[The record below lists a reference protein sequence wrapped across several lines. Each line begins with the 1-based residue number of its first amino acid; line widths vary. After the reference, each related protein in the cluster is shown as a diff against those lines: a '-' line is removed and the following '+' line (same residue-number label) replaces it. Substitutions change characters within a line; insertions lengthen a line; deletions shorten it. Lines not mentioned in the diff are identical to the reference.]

1 MRATRISASGVHPD
15 SCPRLEMEQAKEIVR
30 SFNQSEVL
38 HLLNYIFKT
47 RDDVLFL
54 YAMTRQEINMDEN
67 NLRDFKKWLT
77 ENRDIVMACIESALP
92 SGESV
97 PSDGGASDVSGD
109 EHLSVTTSV
118 GSGSNA
124 AGGGGGADFV
134 MGRSYSP

>member
-1 MRATRISASGVHPD
+1 MRATRISASGVHQD

-54 YAMTRQEINMDEN
+54 YAMTRQEINMDEE

-92 SGESV
+92 SV
-97 PSDGGASDVSGD
+97 PTDGSASDVSGD
-109 EHLSVTTSV
+109 EDLSITASV

-124 AGGGGGADFV
+124 AGGHDDGIG
-134 MGRSYSP
+134 YSH